1 VVQEHLVKETVAAHL
16 TITKLTNGLAAEAVV
31 LGQAEV
37 TLILVAQLAVLEV
50 LGYQV
55 QSLVHQFIML
65 VAAEAGL
72 QQPAVL
78 VVLVVVVLP
87 IVMAQL
93 ILVAVLVAHKELEAL
108 ALLSLLTLVH
118 RKPQVER

>member
-1 VVQEHLVKETVAAHL
+1 
-16 TITKLTNGLAAEAVV
+16 
-31 LGQAEV
+31 
-37 TLILVAQLAVLEV
+37 LAVLEV

-108 ALLSLLTLVH
+108 AL
-118 RKPQVER
+118 